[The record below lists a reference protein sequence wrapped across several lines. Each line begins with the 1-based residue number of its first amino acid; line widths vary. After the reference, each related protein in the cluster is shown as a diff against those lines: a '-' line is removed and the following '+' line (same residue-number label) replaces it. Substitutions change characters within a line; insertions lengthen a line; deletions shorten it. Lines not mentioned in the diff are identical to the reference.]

1 MHPIFRSRR
10 LGLYL
15 LAWLPIAAVLAVLFA
30 KQGRLSWLV
39 SAGTALPLCL
49 IYAFIC
55 LSAWYACRSLPL
67 HREQLPRLLITHLGS
82 ALGIGGLWTAL
93 AKILFVS
100 YSAAGSIDAVLPSV
114 FGMGVVLYLLA
125 VAVHYVLLAL
135 EASRMA
141 EAREAEARLLAGEA
155 ELRALK
161 AQINPH
167 FLFNSL
173 NSISALTSS
182 DPARAR
188 EMCILLAEFL
198 RMTLGLGEKSSIPL
212 SEELSLIHRFLAIEK
227 VRFGSR
233 LQMTEDV
240 AEECKTILIP
250 PLLLQ
255 PLIEN
260 AVAHGV
266 ANLPDGGSIRLA
278 ADCQAGRLSILVENT
293 FDAESTPAHRG
304 GIGLQNVR
312 QRLVARYQ
320 KSASMRVPA
329 DRSRFQVNLSFP
341 AERQEVRP

>member
-30 KQGRLSWLV
+30 KQGRLSWPV
-39 SAGTALPLCL
+39 SAAIALPLCL

-67 HREQLPRLLITHLGS
+67 NREQLPRLLITHLGS

-125 VAVHYVLLAL
+125 VAVHYVLLAV
-135 EASRMA
+135 EASRIA

-173 NSISALTSS
+173 HSISALTSS
-182 DPARAR
+182 DAAKAR
-188 EMCILLAEFL
+188 EMCVLLSGFL
-198 RMTLGLGEKSSIPL
+198 RSTLGLGDRAAIPL
-212 SEELSLIHRFLAIEK
+212 EEELALARSYLAIEK
-227 VRFGSR
+227 VRFGAR
-233 LQMTEDV
+233 LQV
-240 AEECKTILIP
+240 EENIRQACAGFLVP
-250 PLLLQ
+250 SLVLQ
-255 PLIEN
+255 PLVEN
-260 AVAHGV
+260 AVVHGI
-266 ANLPDGGSIRLA
+266 ANLIEAGFIRISADVVEGDHIAITVENSFDADAASTSRGGFGLA
-278 ADCQAGRLSILVENT
+278 ATRKRLDTLYGGRATLHAGTRDGTYRVELRL
-293 FDAESTPAHRG
+293 
-304 GIGLQNVR
+304 
-312 QRLVARYQ
+312 
-320 KSASMRVPA
+320 
-329 DRSRFQVNLSFP
+329 P
-341 AERQEVRP
+341 AEEDR